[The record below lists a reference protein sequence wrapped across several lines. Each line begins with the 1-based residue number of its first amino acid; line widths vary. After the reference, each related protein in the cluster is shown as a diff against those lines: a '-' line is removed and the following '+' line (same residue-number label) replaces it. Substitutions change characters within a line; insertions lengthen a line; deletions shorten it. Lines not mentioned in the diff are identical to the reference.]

1 MQKLLG
7 CTLAALLLASGAA
20 LADAK
25 ADFHKAL
32 KAAQEARKMA
42 QSVDGEWRD
51 IGKILK
57 HAKKAAKKGH
67 FKKAIGLAHFAE
79 FQGKMGYSQAMSQK
93 GIGNPDYFYN

>member
-1 MQKLLG
+1 MKKMLAS
-7 CTLAALLLASGAA
+7 TLTALLLISGAA

-25 ADFHKAL
+25 SDFQKAM
-32 KAAQEARKMA
+32 KAAREARHMA

-57 HAKKAAKKGH
+57 HAKKAASKGNYE
-67 FKKAIGLAHFAE
+67 KAIGLARFAE